1 MFKIN
6 ISNLRLG
13 FYDLTSDQLKV
24 VRKVCETVSGE
35 CELVPFQN
43 KYYFYDTKEQMF
55 DVLVALSKD
64 YDIEL
69 V

>member
-13 FYDLTSDQLKV
+13 FYDLTDEKLTV
-24 VRKVCETVSGE
+24 VSSLCEV
-35 CELVPFQN
+35 VPFRD
-43 KYYFYDTKEQMF
+43 KYYFYGTKEQMF

-69 V
+69 I